1 MKKQEENF
9 RETLGSK
16 AVEQRREMHLQP
28 SPKSTM
34 ELFFFTEKATIFR
47 GTKLRLCKTNKSR
60 YTIEGMWVGVSLI
73 TIKI

>member
-16 AVEQRREMHLQP
+16 AVEQRREAHLQP
-28 SPKSTM
+28 SPKSTI
-34 ELFFFTEKATIFR
+34 ELFFAEKAAIFR
-47 GTKLRLCKTNKSR
+47 GTKLRLCKTNKTR
-60 YTIEGMWVGVSLI
+60 YTIEGMWVGVLLI

>member
-34 ELFFFTEKATIFR
+34 ELFFLQKKPLFSGVLNYASAKQTKA
-47 GTKLRLCKTNKSR
+47 GTLLKECGS
-60 YTIEGMWVGVSLI
+60 GCH
-73 TIKI
+73 